1 MDKLAA
7 NFLSVKSKVGNAEV
21 YCVVKSDGYGCGL
34 AAVSGVLERTGSDGY
49 VVADFDEG
57 VALRDM
63 GIRKPVVVLGSVSPC
78 LLGEAIE
85 RDLTVS
91 VFNYAY
97 LERIIEKIPK
107 GKKLKIWLK
116 INSGFNRLG
125 FDALDFAKEKVVGLL
140 SSDKLD
146 MAGIFS
152 HLRGTGA
159 DVSTCQYRLFLHLV
173 DGIRAHGVGLNAKLS
188 LLNSGGVDYGLPA
201 LDIVRTGAALYGLKG
216 NKKENVEAEN
226 NPVVAEFYAQI
237 LQINTVPSGE
247 SLGYDDSF
255 VPQIDTRV
263 AVLDVGYADG
273 LPRRAD
279 KKGLFAIINGK
290 RCPFVGS
297 VCMNHSFVALPNGIC
312 PVGDAEIFG
321 KNLPVALLANRLET
335 IDYEILC
342 RFGKTAERIYG

>member
-91 VFNYAY
+91 VFNYEY
-97 LERIIEKIPK
+97 LSQIIEKTPK
-107 GKKLKIWLK
+107 GKRLKIWLK

-125 FDALDFAKEKVVGLL
+125 FDRADLTNEKVFGLL
-140 SSDKLD
+140 RSEKLD
-146 MAGIFS
+146 MTGIFS

-159 DVSTCQYRLFLHLV
+159 DVSTCQYRFFLHMADV
-173 DGIRAHGVGLNAKLS
+173 IRAHGVGLNAKLS
-188 LLNSGGVDYGLPA
+188 LLNSGGVDYGLPT

-342 RFGKTAERIYG
+342 RFGKTAERIYL